1 MTVVVGL
8 DVSLAKAGLAVV
20 GSHGSATEKMENPP
34 PKLPKGVKPTLAQ
47 RADRIDRFQD
57 EILGWVYDAAPDLT
71 VIEQPAYSKNTQTHD
86 MSGVWWGVVGALHRM
101 GYAVAEVSP
110 SVRPIYAVGKGSGK
124 GTDKDAVLA
133 AVVKRYPAFD
143 VTGNDVADA
152 LILAMMGSRHLG
164 EPLDDPMPQTHLRAI
179 DSVRWP

>member
-1 MTVVVGL
+1 MIVAGL
-8 DVSLAKAGLAVV
+8 DVSLAKAGIAMVGDRAVTTKLE
-20 GSHGSATEKMENPP
+20 SPP
-34 PKLPKGVKPTLAQ
+34 LKLPKGEKPSLIERSERIVKFSN
-47 RADRIDRFQD
+47 RIVNFVEDFD
-57 EILGWVYDAAPDLT
+57 PNLV

-86 MSGVWWGVVGALHRM
+86 MSGVWWRVVNDLFDL
-101 GYAVAEVSP
+101 GYPIAEVSP

-133 AVVKRYPAFD
+133 AVVKRYSDFD

-164 EPLDDPMPQTHLRAI
+164 EPLDDPMPKTHTRAI
-179 DSVRWP
+179 DSVRWPL

>member
-1 MTVVVGL
+1 MITVGL
-8 DVSLAKAGLAVV
+8 DVSLAKAGLAAV
-20 GSHGSATEKMENPP
+20 GDLALCTAKLENPP
-34 PKLPKGVKPTLAQ
+34 PKLAKGTKPTLAQ

-57 EILGWVYDAAPDLT
+57 EILAWVYDLAPDLV

-86 MSGVWWGVVGALHRM
+86 MSGVWWGVVGALRRM
-101 GYAVAEVSP
+101 SYPVAEVSP

-124 GTDKDAVLA
+124 GTDKDSVMA
-133 AVVKRYPAFD
+133 AVVKRYLNFD

-164 EPLDDPMPQTHLRAI
+164 MPLDDPMPQTHLRAI